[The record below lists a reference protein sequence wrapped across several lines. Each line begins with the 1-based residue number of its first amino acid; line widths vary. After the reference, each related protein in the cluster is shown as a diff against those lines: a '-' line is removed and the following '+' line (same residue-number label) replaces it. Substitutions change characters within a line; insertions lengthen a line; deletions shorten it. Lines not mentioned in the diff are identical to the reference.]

1 MVPTREQFAYHLAT
15 LLKKARRQMTL
26 AIKAQLEPT
35 GACLAAIHLLKRA
48 TAGDSLSQLELSQEI
63 ELEPAALSRLL
74 AELEEDALV
83 VRRRDPH
90 DKRRVLMEATPA
102 GLALLDRT
110 RPLVLAGVKTL
121 TSRLDQD
128 EQRQLCR
135 LLEKLS
141 GTEPSEDESSATAS
155 RPGKKS
161 ADRAMETSE
170 GRTRPTR
177 ASRERPTRR
186 TS

>member
-26 AIKAQLEPT
+26 AIKAELEPT

-102 GLALLDRT
+102 GLALLERT
-110 RPLVLAGVKTL
+110 RPLVLAGVKTM

-128 EQRQLCR
+128 EQRELCR

-141 GTEPSEDESSATAS
+141 GTEPSKHDSAATAP
-155 RPGKKS
+155 RPGKTS
-161 ADRAMETSE
+161 ADRGTETRE
-170 GRTRPTR
+170 GRPRPSR
-177 ASRERPTRR
+177 APRRATRR